1 MDIQCSFSHFCGYS
15 PVAQWMVRAEDEP
28 QDVTIV
34 AVYYSGVSQMIRN
47 PLPTA
52 ISIITSNV
60 EDSFQSNVM

>member
-1 MDIQCSFSHFCGYS
+1 
-15 PVAQWMVRAEDEP
+15 MVRTDDEP

-60 EDSFQSNVM
+60 EDIFQSNVM